1 MPSSS
6 RLSPGSYY
14 HFGIESGLVRQ
25 FSMLGIKS
33 FKQSVISI
41 YVGIDGVSLSKS
53 SKSTFWIIAGFMD
66 QIITARSWQSIKYRI
81 SAVSSLSNSFL
92 ETSFNSPIIQLKF
105 YNSWLF
111 ENKNP
116 QSYYAKEVV
125 KYAE

>member
-1 MPSSS
+1 
-6 RLSPGSYY
+6 
-14 HFGIESGLVRQ
+14 
-25 FSMLGIKS
+25 MLGIKS

-116 QSYYAKEVV
+116 QSYYANEVV
-125 KYAE
+125 KYAA